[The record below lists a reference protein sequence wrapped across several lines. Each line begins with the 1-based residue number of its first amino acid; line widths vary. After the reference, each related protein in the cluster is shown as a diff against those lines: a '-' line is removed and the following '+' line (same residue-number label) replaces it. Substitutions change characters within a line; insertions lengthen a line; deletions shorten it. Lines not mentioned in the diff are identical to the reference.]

1 MGQLTVASFNT
12 HWGVHRSG
20 RAFDVVRPALALE
33 ADVLVLQEVWRPSG
47 GPSFVDAIAEGMG
60 GSVHEAVFMSDHNPA
75 RPRQLHPPPGRP
87 GTCGIALI
95 SRLPVR
101 HVQEIE
107 LPHAKG
113 DDVQHRRSLLVTIA
127 VGDETITIGGMHAS
141 HRLWGSLPQVR
152 RVDRGLAE
160 IGGPS
165 VIAGDLNMWGPV
177 VGLVLPDRTRAVV
190 GRTWPAQH
198 PHSQIDHLWI
208 NDGLRAL
215 DSGVAPATESDHRPI
230 WARLEVVT
238 RTPFE
243 RQS

>member
-1 MGQLTVASFNT
+1 MAQLTVASFNT

-20 RAFDVVRPALALE
+20 RSFDVVGPSLALA
-33 ADVLVLQEVWRPSG
+33 ADVLVLQEVWRPDR
-47 GPSFVDAIAEGMG
+47 GPCFVDAIAEGMG
-60 GSVHEAVFMSDHNPA
+60 ASVHEAVFMTDHDPGP
-75 RPRQLHPPPGRP
+75 PRRLHPPLGSL
-87 GTCGIALI
+87 GTFGIAVI

-101 HVQEIE
+101 HVREIE
-107 LPHAKG
+107 LPHAQG
-113 DDVQHRRSLLVTIA
+113 DIVKQRRSLLVTVSVDDDA
-127 VGDETITIGGMHAS
+127 VTVGGMHAS

-152 RVDRGLAE
+152 EVDRALVE

-177 VGLVLPDRTRAVV
+177 VGLVLGERERAVL
-190 GRTWPAQH
+190 GRTWPARH

-208 NDGLRAL
+208 DQGLRVI

-238 RTPFE
+238 HE
-243 RQS
+243 S